1 MCNACHRSDDVAAL
15 EASLHAGIDPNTV
28 DTNGATPNAGYK
40 TAPLLFIA
48 AGENHVGTVAA
59 LLAAGADVDKAKTS
73 TGATPLFVAVELG
86 HLIQENDPA
95 AGKGNL
101 AFGEAIFSL
110 RSVEAKF
117 TGGIR
122 VVVLSEIREIAGGH
136 FFLIIEMAKNK

>member
-1 MCNACHRSDDVAAL
+1 MAIH
-15 EASLHAGIDPNTV
+15 ASLSIQ
-28 DTNGATPNAGYK
+28 
-40 TAPLLFIA
+40 LIA
-48 AGENHVGTVAA
+48 EI
-59 LLAAGADVDKAKTS
+59 LGADLVLFPSVPKTER
-73 TGATPLFVAVELG
+73 GGIKKIERAAELG

-136 FFLIIEMAKNK
+136 SFLISELAKKK